1 MIYYVYIMTNPRHTV
16 LYTGVTNDIERR
28 SFEHKVQENK
38 KSFTARYNCCQPVYY
53 EEFGDITEAIHREK
67 QLKKYRRAWK
77 EDLITKMNFEWKD
90 LSEGWFD
97 PRELEFAKSLKS

>member
-38 KSFTARYNCCQPVYY
+38 KSFTARYNCSQLVYF

-77 EDLITKMNFEWKD
+77 EDLITKMNSEWKD

-97 PRELEFAKSLKS
+97 QRELEFAKLLKS